1 MKNVIAVGD
10 GANDINMLKS
20 VGHGVAYKS
29 KKIVKKYTDV
39 HIDYSD
45 FTSLLFLQGIEQI
58 YFINK

>member
-1 MKNVIAVGD
+1 
-10 GANDINMLKS
+10 MLES
-20 VGHGVAYKS
+20 AGHGVAYKS

-45 FTSLLFLQGIEQI
+45 FTSLLFLQGIEQK